1 MRRSI
6 VAGLFL
12 ACASAVSAQVPHA
25 EAFGHQQDQGTL
37 LRLRENVLPP
47 LDCKQVIGPGDPKP
61 VEGKVSILFFWRP
74 WCPPCKA
81 SLELLG
87 ELHRSGRTDLHVG
100 SAAFIDPSGPEVA
113 AARQELA
120 ADIERHKASAPVCVY
135 EDPSQET
142 AWGAEGVPVL
152 VMFDKARKPVRV
164 IGSGPRTLDFLKLVG
179 SGWPRG

>member
-1 MRRSI
+1 MKWASL
-6 VAGLFL
+6 AGFL
-12 ACASAVSAQVPHA
+12 LAFSSAVSAQMPHA

-37 LRLRENVLPP
+37 IRLRENPLPP
-47 LDCKQVIGPGDPKP
+47 LDCKQVIGPGDPKS

-81 SLELLG
+81 SLELLS
-87 ELHRSGRTDLHVG
+87 ELHRSGRKDLHVG
-100 SAAFIDPSGPEVA
+100 SAAFIDPTGPEVA

-120 ADIERHKASAPVCVY
+120 ADIERHKVSAPVCVY
-135 EDPSQET
+135 EDASQET

-164 IGSGPRTLDFLKLVG
+164 ISGGPRTLEFLKLVG